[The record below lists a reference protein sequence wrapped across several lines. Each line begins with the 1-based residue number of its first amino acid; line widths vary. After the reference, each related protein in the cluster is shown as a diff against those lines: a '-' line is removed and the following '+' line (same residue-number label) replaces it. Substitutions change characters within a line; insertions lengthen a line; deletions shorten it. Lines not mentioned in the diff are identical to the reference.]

1 MFHRVGG
8 ARLDATTRS
17 KIKDTKVDFTN
28 FPTPPAHASARA
40 TPEIHAGPN
49 GPRLPLSWQEPSRV
63 RCIISVFC
71 RERAEVR
78 ACQVAYLSAARR
90 LVSPL
95 APQKLCVGAMHASA
109 DIGPV
114 IAGPAEALAMPPSS
128 MKSGRRWS
136 RSAR

>member
-1 MFHRVGG
+1 MQLRLKIPVRVYQ
-8 ARLDATTRS
+8 A
-17 KIKDTKVDFTN
+17 
-28 FPTPPAHASARA
+28 PPRAHARRFRPRRKPTQDRMALACPCHGRSPQEYGVSFRY
-40 TPEIHAGPN
+40 IAG
-49 GPRLPLSWQEPSRV
+49 RELPG
-63 RCIISVFC
+63 
-71 RERAEVR
+71 VR

-114 IAGPAEALAMPPSS
+114 IAGPAEALAPAPKLAMPPSS